1 MLFNSPEFI
10 FGFVPLVLLGFF
22 LAARFS
28 HAWALAWL
36 TLASLFF
43 YAWWNPIWLPLMLAS
58 IAFNFFAGRE
68 IGAKVVAESREMPRA
83 SASSASTA
91 STGFARSGFAGLSSR
106 QLMVGAIVANIVLL
120 VYFKYAAFLFNS
132 AAGVV
137 GSTAHWAAGELPLG
151 ISFFTF
157 TQIAF
162 LVDVQQRKAADF
174 DPVRYGLFVTYFPHL
189 IAGPILHHK
198 EMMPQFARADIFR
211 FSADRLADGCVIFI
225 LGLFKKT
232 VLADAFGGYA
242 RNAFAAAST
251 TDLSF
256 FEAWGAALSYTLQIY
271 FDFSGYCD
279 MAIGLALM
287 IGVQLPMN
295 FHSPYK
301 AKNIADFWR
310 RWHMTLS
317 RFLRDYLYIPLGG
330 NRLGLPRQQ
339 FNLMVTM
346 LLGGLW
352 HGAGWTFVIWGG
364 LHGLYLMVF
373 HAWRRGVDA
382 LGLGPSLRPLRPVL
396 APIAWLLTFIAVVV
410 AWVFFRAADL
420 DAALSMLRGMAGMN
434 GALLPDQI
442 IRFVPLLSQVAD
454 GMGKVPYLA
463 DGTVMGCVEMFLMI
477 SLGMALALGAPTV
490 PELRNRWRYALVVPC
505 AALAL
510 QRVLYGQ
517 ASEFLYFQF

>member
-1 MLFNSPEFI
+1 MLFHSPEFI
-10 FGFVPLVLLGFF
+10 FGFIPLSLLGFF
-22 LAARFS
+22 LLARHS
-28 HAWALAWL
+28 HALALGWL
-36 TLASLFF
+36 TTASLVF
-43 YAWWNPIWLPLMLAS
+43 YAWWNPVWLPLLLTSIGVNFCAGRAIAARVGVESGLTQRTAGRARASSRTLLIGS
-58 IAFNFFAGRE
+58 IA
-68 IGAKVVAESREMPRA
+68 
-83 SASSASTA
+83 
-91 STGFARSGFAGLSSR
+91 
-106 QLMVGAIVANIVLL
+106 ANIALL
-120 VYFKYAAFLFNS
+120 VYFKYAAFAVNS
-132 AAGVV
+132 LALLAG
-137 GSTAHWAAGELPLG
+137 SPLHLDAGELPLG

-174 DPVRYGLFVTYFPHL
+174 DPLRYGLFVTYFPHL

-198 EMMPQFARADIFR
+198 EMMPQFAKPDIFR
-211 FSADRLADGCVIFI
+211 FSADRLADGSVMFI
-225 LGLFKKT
+225 LGLFKKS

-242 RNAFAAAST
+242 SPAFAAAAT
-251 TDLSF
+251 HDISF
-256 FEAWGAALSYTLQIY
+256 FEGWGAALSYTMQIY

-301 AKNIADFWR
+301 ARNIADFWR

-330 NRLGLPRQQ
+330 NRRGLARQQ
-339 FNLMVTM
+339 GNLMLTM

-373 HAWRRGVDA
+373 HGWQRALNS
-382 LGLGPSLRPLRPVL
+382 LGLGLPGAAMQRVAAPL
-396 APIAWLLTFIAVVV
+396 AWLLTFFAVVI
-410 AWVFFRAADL
+410 AWVFFRAPDVPS
-420 DAALSMLRGMAGMN
+420 ALSMLRGMAGLN
-434 GALLPDQI
+434 GALLPDQLI
-442 IRFVPLLSQVAD
+442 KLVPALASVAD
-454 GMGKVPYLA
+454 GLGKVPYLA
-463 DGTVMGCVEMFLMI
+463 DGSVMGCVEMLLM
-477 SLGMALALGAPTV
+477 LALGLALVLAAPTV
-490 PELRNRWRYALVVPC
+490 PELRTLWRYALVVPC

-510 QRVLYGQ
+510 QRVIYGQ

>member
-10 FGFVPLVLLGFF
+10 FAFLPATLLGFF
-22 LAARFS
+22 LAAQLS
-28 HAWALAWL
+28 ASLALTWL
-36 TLASLFF
+36 TAASVFF
-43 YAWWNPIWLPLMLAS
+43 YGWWNIDWVPLMLAS
-58 IAFNFFAGRE
+58 IAFNFLSGWAIATRVAG
-68 IGAKVVAESREMPRA
+68 IGAE
-83 SASSASTA
+83 SSARISA
-91 STGFARSGFAGLSSR
+91 KA
-106 QLMVGAIVANIVLL
+106 MVVGAVAINLAAL
-120 VYFKYAAFLFNS
+120 VYFKYATFFLENI
-132 AAGVV
+132 AYLAGLQLGWRPV
-137 GSTAHWAAGELPLG
+137 ELPLG

-162 LVDVQQRKAADF
+162 LVDVYRRKAADF
-174 DPVRYGLFVTYFPHL
+174 SPVRYGLFVTYFPHL

-211 FSADRLADGCVIFI
+211 FNADRLADGCVMFI

-232 VLADAFGGYA
+232 VLADAFGSYA
-242 RNAFAAAST
+242 GNAFAAAGT

-256 FEAWGAALSYTLQIY
+256 FVAWGAALSYTLQIY

-295 FHSPYK
+295 FRSPYK
-301 AKNIADFWR
+301 AKNIAEFWR

-330 NRLGLPRQQ
+330 NRHGLPRQQ
-339 FNLMVTM
+339 LNLLATM

-352 HGAGWTFVIWGG
+352 HGAGWTYIIWGG
-364 LHGLYLMVF
+364 LHGLYLMIF
-373 HAWRRGVDA
+373 HAWRRGLEA
-382 LGLGPSLRPLRPVL
+382 SGLSSSSRSLSTAL
-396 APIAWLLTFIAVVV
+396 APIAWLLTFTAVVV
-410 AWVFFRAADL
+410 AWVFFRAANL
-420 DAALSMLRGMAGMN
+420 DSALSMLRGMAGMN

-442 IRFVPLLSQVAD
+442 IRFVPVLSRVAD

-477 SLGMALALGAPTV
+477 ALGMALALGAPTL

-505 AALAL
+505 AALAF
-510 QRVLYGQ
+510 QRVVYGQ